1 MAITTI
7 SRYSFTDDTGDG
19 ESGDVLNAALIGAS
33 IYDKIDAILAGNIT
47 TGGTFRTG
55 YTGDSATYT
64 QTNLNILSAGN
75 SSGEALG
82 VVGVSSG
89 VNINMYVFGTAARKA
104 TLQASTSGSAGGKLV
119 IFIKPDSGSDV
130 AELVRFDQSGAVT
143 ITHASA
149 NVLVTTGTITTTI
162 QPGFIGT
169 SSAHNL
175 ALLAGN
181 STKLLIT
188 TGPNYGFNT
197 SSFGTSAAG
206 VLSIANGTAPSTS
219 PAGVGQLYVESGAL
233 KYRGSGGTV
242 TTVANA

>member
-33 IYDKIDAILAGNIT
+33 IYDKIDAILSGNIT

-55 YTGDSATYT
+55 FTADSTTYSPVSQNMLGDG
-64 QTNLNILSAGN
+64 TNA
-75 SSGEALG
+75 EA
-82 VVGVSSG
+82 VGISG
-89 VNINMYVFGTAARKA
+89 VTLANLNMYVFGVAARKA
-104 TLQASTSGSAGGKLV
+104 TIQASASGAAGGKL
-119 IFIKPDSGSDV
+119 IIYIKPDSGSDV
-130 AELVRFDQSGAVT
+130 AELVRFDQSGVVT
-143 ITHASA
+143 ITHATGE
-149 NVLVTTGTITTTI
+149 LKVTTGSATTTV
-162 QPGFIGT
+162 QPGFVGTT
-169 SSAHNL
+169 SSTNL
-175 ALLAGN
+175 ALLVGN

-197 SSFGTSAAG
+197 ASFGTSAAG

-233 KYRGSGGTV
+233 KFRGSGGTV
-242 TTVANA
+242 TTVAPA